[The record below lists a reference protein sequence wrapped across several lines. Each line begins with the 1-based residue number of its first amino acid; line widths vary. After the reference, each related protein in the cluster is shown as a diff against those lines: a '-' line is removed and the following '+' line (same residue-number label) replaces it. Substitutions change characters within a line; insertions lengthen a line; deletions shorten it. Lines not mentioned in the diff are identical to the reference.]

1 MPRYLIQQPST
12 PKGLFGTIDA
22 SERHLPF
29 AVGEVHEM
37 PVRDAT
43 ESWVVAAIKP
53 SPREGYEALIVF
65 EMAAP
70 DPGSSSGDTR
80 CDDGSKIDLS

>member
-1 MPRYLIQQPST
+1 MARYLVQQPWT
-12 PKGLFGTIDA
+12 PTGLFGTIDA
-22 SERHLPF
+22 GEEDLPF
-29 AVGEVHEM
+29 VVGEVHEM

-43 ESWVVAAIKP
+43 ERWAVAAIQR

-70 DPGSSSGDTR
+70 DQDSSSG
-80 CDDGSKIDLS
+80 GI